1 MSMWQRSAHSVICRL
16 VHNTT
21 FRQLS
26 TAPVVLPVRNA
37 VAWRFKAIAPSP
49 TLVLASKRNIPQS
62 PLRMKFLVMLIR
74 GCWIPDAVAQMKF
87 SPKHRAVD
95 VGKILQVSG
104 HSNVKLAAHD
114 PFQISCLFNRL

>member
-1 MSMWQRSAHSVICRL
+1 
-16 VHNTT
+16 
-21 FRQLS
+21 
-26 TAPVVLPVRNA
+26 VRNA

-104 HSNVKLAAHD
+104 HSNV
-114 PFQISCLFNRL
+114 N